1 MCAACL
7 HALLCSRAVC
17 WSPGVSVWL
26 QSHSVVLCAAVAQ
39 LSLHCYDVI
48 GCWLWNAWGN
58 ENLIELKLSAAHFYC
73 ISCVVS
79 STVVQF
85 FLVTAAVLADP
96 WQINLCLVSNDVF
109 KFTSDV
115 PMSSFVVA
123 NVFIAFSVLTE
134 DSIPESAS
142 CWGPQGPP
150 ASSVE
155 MLHVSTRAA
164 ILRQHHQQW

>member
-1 MCAACL
+1 MLEPRGLSPTAEPLCCSLCSSGAAQPALLWCHWLLVVKCL
-7 HALLCSRAVC
+7 RKREPHWTQAECCTFLLHLLCSLFFSGPV
-17 WSPGVSVWL
+17 
-26 QSHSVVLCAAVAQ
+26 
-39 LSLHCYDVI
+39 
-48 GCWLWNAWGN
+48 
-58 ENLIELKLSAAHFYC
+58 
-73 ISCVVS
+73 
-79 STVVQF
+79 F
-85 FLVTAAVLADP
+85 FLVTAAALADP
-96 WQINLCLVSNDVF
+96 WQINLCLVSNYVF
-109 KFTSDV
+109 KFTSNV

-142 CWGPQGPP
+142 CWRPQGPP